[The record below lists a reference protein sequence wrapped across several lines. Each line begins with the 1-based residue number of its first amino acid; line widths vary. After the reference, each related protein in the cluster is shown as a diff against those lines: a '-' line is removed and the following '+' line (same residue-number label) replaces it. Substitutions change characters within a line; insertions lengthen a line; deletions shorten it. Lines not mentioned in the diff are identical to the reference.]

1 MGLAWML
8 AGQTILVT
16 WRGSEFGEK
25 SRSKGR
31 NMTKFWGDDEN
42 GMMKYNYLHVFT
54 SFFGCGGKYLH
65 IKIEKSI

>member
-1 MGLAWML
+1 MAK
-8 AGQTILVT
+8 I
-16 WRGSEFGEK
+16 
-25 SRSKGR
+25 
-31 NMTKFWGDDEN
+31 WGDDEN